1 MRKKRDVVLDRISI
15 KLEHN
20 CKEWYNDKSATYGM
34 PMAVYMQYVLTQFYE
49 NQMNTEAVRNLSALN
64 QDGDLKDTNKALVDL
79 LTAIQNSEAASD
91 RNEQSNMEQLTIDEI
106 PQTKNSKTGK
116 NETKK
121 PTAKRADSLS

>member
-1 MRKKRDVVLDRISI
+1 MRKKRDVILDRISI

-64 QDGDLKDTNKALVDL
+64 QDGDLKDTNKVLVDL
-79 LTAIQNSEAASD
+79 LTVIQNSEAFSN
-91 RNEQSNMEQLTIDEI
+91 RNGQSITEQMTIDEML
-106 PQTKNSKTGK
+106 K
-116 NETKK
+116 NEAKK
-121 PTAKRADSLS
+121 PTAKRADTLS